1 MGRFERVAAD
11 LQEMQEKDANLK
23 AMDTQ
28 CMVSI
33 AQTIAAIYDL
43 LDERLTVLDRIPAA
57 AGKINVQQPPEIV
70 PLSKSDRP
78 EISYSESLKAPDIN
92 KLAEEVV
99 YGNEEI

>member
-1 MGRFERVAAD
+1 MGRFERVTAD

-33 AQTIAAIYDL
+33 AQTLAAIYDL
-43 LDERLTVLDRIPAA
+43 LDERLSGLDRIQAA
-57 AGKINVQQPPEIV
+57 AGGITFQQSPEIV
-70 PLSKSDRP
+70 PLCKNDRP
-78 EISYSESLKAPDIN
+78 EMSYAESKTPDIS
-92 KLAEEVV
+92 KLAEGVV